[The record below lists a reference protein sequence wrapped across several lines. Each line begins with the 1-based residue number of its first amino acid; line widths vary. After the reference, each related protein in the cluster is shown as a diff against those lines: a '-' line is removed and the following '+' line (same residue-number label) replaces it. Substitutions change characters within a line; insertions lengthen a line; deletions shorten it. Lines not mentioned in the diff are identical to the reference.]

1 MNENTVTNIIT
12 GLIRTVVPALMGQ
25 LIAWLTTIGI
35 TVDQAVVDNFN
46 TMAITLLGVILTG
59 AYYLLVRV
67 LAKKYP
73 KLELLLGSEKKPDY
87 TK

>member
-1 MNENTVTNIIT
+1 MNQTTVNNIIT
-12 GLIRTVVPALMGQ
+12 GLIRTVIPALMGQ
-25 LIAWLTTIGI
+25 VIAWLATIGI
-35 TVDQAVVDNFN
+35 TVDPAVVDNFN

-59 AYYLLVRV
+59 AYYVLVRV

-73 KLELLLGSEKKPDY
+73 KLELLLGSEKKPEY

>member
-1 MNENTVTNIIT
+1 MNQNTVNNIIT
-12 GLIRTVVPALMGQ
+12 GLIRTVVPAMMGQ
-25 LIAWLTTIGI
+25 LIAWLTTVGI
-35 TVDQAVVDNFN
+35 TVDPAVVENFN
-46 TMAITLLGVILTG
+46 ALAITLLGIILTG
-59 AYYLLVRV
+59 AYYVIVRL